1 MFSGVKS
8 FFRISKKEEQLRKK
22 ESTESKKLPKN
33 FANKVLDYELKIDSG
48 QFDITTIDKLMQLYS
63 VSSIN
68 RNIFENYLKLD
79 INHFYFIV
87 SC

>member
-68 RNIFENYLKLD
+68 RNIFEVRY
-79 INHFYFIV
+79 
-87 SC
+87 